1 MLLKKWQGD
10 RMAKTVKETISPFLD
25 DSLLTYF
32 ETASFTKRPQFHA
45 QKKVLE
51 LFIGIESPLPFEVY
65 EACVRSLQLELHVQ
79 VDIYIE
85 TTKHVVSM
93 DQLDPYI
100 SYFADTDLELRSFQF
115 IHPYQVDDS
124 VCFSSKEEDRLAE
137 MKRLLPR
144 LEEKLKDVGIKMDF
158 VCSLIQDDEAIEVN
172 VATVEPKPI
181 EMESKPKPRPSYR
194 KENATSYAIQEL
206 QVGMRNAMITGHI
219 FAIEN
224 RVLKSGKTLQMLY
237 ISDYEDAIVAK
248 RFEGAR
254 CSLEEIGSAKKGQ
267 TVQIIGEV
275 VYDTYAKCDTIMVS
289 KMEVVPAKERQDL
302 AQEKRIEFHVHSNF
316 SEMDGVCSIEE
327 YIQTAFDWGM
337 DAIGVCDHQVV
348 QAFPMAQ
355 HKVHALNK
363 ANPNRN
369 FQMLYGCEMA
379 MVDPVYEILKNNDH
393 RPFEEASFV
402 VFDLETTGFG
412 PRLEDIIEFG
422 AVKMVNR
429 EVVDRKQLFIKP
441 TKPIPA
447 KITNLTHITQHDVD
461 QAKPIEEVID
471 ELLDFIGDS
480 ILVAH
485 NASFDVSFMNAACQ
499 KCHREL
505 LKNPIIDTLPLSK
518 ALIDMKWYKLGS
530 ICRHYGVSYDGE
542 GAHRADYDAEVL
554 SQVLCHMMNDLQRRD
569 CLHTLDDLLQLQ
581 DDVKLTKLFKHHV
594 TVYAKNKEGLK
605 DLFELITLSHTKY
618 LAYDSKDKKEEEKK
632 KNKSATGFPL
642 IPRFEIMEKHKNGN
656 LLIGSSC
663 QNGEIFE
670 LAYTRN
676 EEDLLNVIDFYDY
689 IEIQPLDC
697 YKNLLDKGTIA
708 SVDQLKTILG
718 FIIDAAHKKQKK
730 IIASSDAHY
739 VHPYEKRIRDIYINA
754 KAIGNARHPLYI
766 RESEQ
771 MRRALSSPNQHLL
784 TTDEMLKAFS
794 WLPEQEAYEMVITNP
809 KWLKEQM
816 EPIYPIKDRL
826 YPPEMEGSDQKLTD
840 ICFET
845 AHQIY
850 GEQLP
855 DIVEKRLKRELDS
868 IIGHGF
874 YVVYYIS
881 HLLVKKSNEDG
892 YLVGS
897 RGSVGSSF
905 VATMSNITEVN
916 PLTPHYVCPN
926 CHHYEFLESDQA
938 KSGFDLPDK
947 ECPVCHHMMRGDG
960 QDIPFETFLGF
971 EGDKVPDIDLNFSGE
986 YQANAHAYTKE
997 VFGDD
1002 HVFRAGTVG
1011 TVQEKTAYGY
1021 VKGYVEEMGLPDFNE
1036 AKMIDLA
1043 KGCEGV
1049 KRTTGQHPGGIVV
1062 VPLDMDVHDFTP
1074 VQYPANNPYAEWKT
1088 THFDFHQIH
1097 DNILKFDILGHVDP
1111 TAMKMLER
1119 ITGVDVRKIPMNDQE
1134 TMAIFSGL
1142 DSLKIDTTRY
1152 NEVTGAAG
1160 IPEFGTTFVRGI
1172 LELTKPTTF
1181 AELVTISGLSHGTD
1195 VWLGNAKDLIDNGTC
1210 KLNEVIGCRDDIM
1223 VDLIGYGMKPKLAF
1237 TIMESVRKGKG
1248 LKDEWI
1254 KEMKACHVP
1263 DWFIDSCL
1271 KIKYMFPKAHA
1282 VAYVMMAVRI
1292 AWFKVHMPIH
1302 YYCMFFSIRCDAYD
1316 IDTMIAG
1323 EQAIRQKMTEIKR
1336 AKEDKTQ
1343 KVSDKELAIYDT
1355 LELALEMALRGFRF
1369 SNISISRSAANEFI
1383 VDPDD
1388 PKSIIP
1394 PFTSLDGLGDNVGI
1408 SIVEARKQ
1416 RPFLSKEDVLKR
1428 TQLSK
1433 TLCDRLD
1440 AMNALEGLDDENQM
1454 TLF

>member
-1 MLLKKWQGD
+1 MAGKLVYDTFSKLLPEALCIYFKNAHFLSKPLFH
-10 RMAKTVKETISPFLD
+10 TVK
-25 DSLLTYF
+25 
-32 ETASFTKRPQFHA
+32 KQ
-45 QKKVLE
+45 LE
-51 LFIGIESPLPFEVY
+51 INCFIEKMIPFEEY
-65 EACVRSLQLELHVQ
+65 EQIIQTMQLKLHVQ
-79 VDIYIE
+79 VQLYLE
-85 TTKHVVSM
+85 TKDSSVSM
-93 DQLDPYI
+93 DELDRYVN
-100 SYFADTDLELRSFQF
+100 YFVEKDNDLKVFRFLHPFQEQES
-115 IHPYQVDDS
+115 I
-124 VCFSSKEEDRLAE
+124 CFSTKDEMRYAQMNLALPKLLEHLKNVGMNQDILCKHIEDNNLAE
-137 MKRLLPR
+137 GNVLNIPIKQP
-144 LEEKLKDVGIKMDF
+144 EKK
-158 VCSLIQDDEAIEVN
+158 
-172 VATVEPKPI
+172 EP
-181 EMESKPKPRPSYR
+181 R
-194 KENATSYAIQEL
+194 KEKSSYKKATGVLYAIQEL
-206 QVGMRNAMITGHI
+206 EVGMRNAVIEGHI
-219 FAIEN
+219 FSIDN
-224 RVLKSGKTLQMLY
+224 RTLKSGKTLQMLY
-237 ISDYEDAIVAK
+237 ISDYDDAIIAK
-248 RFEGAR
+248 RFEGTR
-254 CSLEEIGSAKKGQ
+254 FSQEDIESAKKGQ
-267 TVQIIGEV
+267 TVRLEGEV
-275 VYDTYAKCDTIMVS
+275 VYDTFSKCNAFMIS
-289 KMEVVPAKERQDL
+289 KMEVIPPKVREDL
-302 AQEKRIEFHVHSNF
+302 AEEKRIEWHVHSNF

-327 YIQTAFDWGM
+327 YIQTAYDWGM

-355 HKVHALNK
+355 HKVTALNK
-363 ANPNRN
+363 ANPDRN
-369 FQMLYGCEMA
+369 FKMLYGCEMS
-379 MVDPVYEILKNNDH
+379 MIDLEYKIIMNNDH
-393 RPFEEASFV
+393 RSLEGATYV
-402 VFDLETTGFG
+402 VFDLETTGLSN
-412 PRLEDIIEFG
+412 RLNEIIEFG
-422 AVKMVNR
+422 AVKMVDR
-429 EVVDRKQLFIKP
+429 EIVDRKQLFIKP
-441 TKPIPA
+441 RKPIPA
-447 KITNLTHITQHDVD
+447 NISNLTHITQKDVD
-461 QAKPIEEVID
+461 GAKPIEEVLD
-471 ELLDFIGDS
+471 ELLNFIGDS

-485 NASFDVSFMNAACQ
+485 NAQFDVGFMNAACLQ
-499 KCHREL
+499 CGKEPL
-505 LKNPIIDTLPLSK
+505 INPVIDTFPLSQ
-518 ALIDMKWYKLGS
+518 ALIDMKRYKLGAV
-530 ICRHYGVSYDGE
+530 CRHYGVSYDGE
-542 GAHRADYDAEVL
+542 GAHRADYDADVL
-554 SQVLCHMMNDLQRRD
+554 SQVLCHMINDLVRQGKAD
-569 CLHTLDDLLQLQ
+569 TLDSLNSLKAP
-581 DDVKLTKLFKHHV
+581 VKLHKLKPSHV

-605 DLFELITLSHTKY
+605 ELFELITLSHTKY
-618 LAYDSKDKKEEEKK
+618 LAYESKDKKEDTEKK
-632 KNKSATGFPL
+632 KNKSATGVPV
-642 IPRFEIMEKHKNGN
+642 IPREEIQKKRKNGN

-670 LAYTRN
+670 LAHTRS
-676 EEDLLNVIDFYDY
+676 EEDLLKAMEFYDY
-689 IEIQPLDC
+689 IELQPLDC
-697 YKNLLDKGTIA
+697 YKNLLDRHAIEG
-708 SVDQLKTILG
+708 VEDLKTILR
-718 FIIDAAHKKQKK
+718 FIIDAADKLNKKV
-730 IIASSDAHY
+730 IATSDAHY

-754 KAIGNARHPLYI
+754 KAIGNTRHPLYVYNA
-766 RESEQ
+766 Q
-771 MRRALSSPNQHLL
+771 MRQALSVPNQHLL
-784 TTDEMLKAFS
+784 TTNEMLKAFS
-794 WLPEQEAYEMVITNP
+794 WLPEDQAYEMVITNP
-809 KWLKEQM
+809 QYLKTLV
-816 EPIYPIKDRL
+816 EPIFPIKDRL

-845 AHQIY
+845 AHQTY
-850 GEQLP
+850 GDVLP
-855 DIVEKRLKRELDS
+855 EIVEKRLKRELDS

-881 HLLVKKSNEDG
+881 HLLVKKSNDDG

-916 PLTPHYVCPN
+916 PLTPHYICPK
-926 CHHYEFLESDQA
+926 CHHYEFLEGETEA

-947 ECPVCHHMMRGDG
+947 ECPVCHTIMRGEG

-986 YQANAHAYTKE
+986 YQGNAHAYTKE
-997 VFGDD
+997 VFGED

-1021 VKGYVEEMGLPDFNE
+1021 VKGYEEEMGIPEFSE
-1036 AKMIDLA
+1036 AKRVDLA

-1119 ITGVDVRKIPMNDQE
+1119 MTGVDVRKIPMNDQE

-1160 IPEFGTTFVRGI
+1160 IPEFGTVFVRGI

-1195 VWLGNAKDLIDNGTC
+1195 VWLGNAKDLIDKGIC

-1248 LKDEWI
+1248 LKEDWI
-1254 KEMKACHVP
+1254 QSMKECNVP

-1292 AWFKVHMPIH
+1292 AWFKVHMPIY
-1302 YYCMFFSIRCDAYD
+1302 YYCMYFSIRCDAYD

-1323 EQAIRQKMTEIKR
+1323 EQAIRQRMTDIKR

-1343 KVSDKELAIYDT
+1343 KVSDKELAIFDT
-1355 LELALEMALRGFRF
+1355 LELALEMHLRGYHF
-1369 SNISISRSAANEFI
+1369 SNISINRSAANEFI
-1383 VDPDD
+1383 VDPED

-1408 SIVEARKQ
+1408 SIVEARKK

-1433 TLCDRLD
+1433 TLCDRMD
-1440 AMNALEGLDDENQM
+1440 AMNALEGLDEENQM